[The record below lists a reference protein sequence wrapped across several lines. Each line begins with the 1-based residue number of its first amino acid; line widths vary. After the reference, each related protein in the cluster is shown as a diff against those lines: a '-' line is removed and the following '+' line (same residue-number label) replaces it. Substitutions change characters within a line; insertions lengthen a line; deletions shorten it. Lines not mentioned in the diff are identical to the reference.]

1 MGDPHFGTSDG
12 LRYTFNGLGE
22 YWLLKSSSTEIQ
34 VRTDRA
40 WNSTNQPSITGTVFS
55 GVVGRA
61 WYKES
66 NVTVS
71 SAVVHVEMP
80 ADRTSGTSSP
90 TQLPIL
96 RSSQLRCYLRPY
108 KITFTRGTFKL
119 LFAIFFQHFL
129 DVAGVSRL
137 VR

>member
-1 MGDPHFGTSDG
+1 VFKIVVTIMGEPHFGTSDG

-80 ADRTSGTSSP
+80 ADRTSGTSRP
-90 TQLPIL
+90 TPLPIL
-96 RSSQLRCYLRPY
+96 HNTVASGQCP
-108 KITFTRGTFKL
+108 L
-119 LFAIFFQHFL
+119 L
-129 DVAGVSRL
+129 
-137 VR
+137 